1 MPTVVQSAV
10 RTGAIAIVVG
20 LVGYAVWVA
29 SRPDASVTTAPAAS
43 RKSAARDG
51 KGARG
56 DADTDEPAGDKAVAR
71 RAPPSKDAIAK
82 RTTPAPLPPPVDI
95 DFEKTLDGL
104 EAFVT
109 EIEGFKER
117 GIKIQQP
124 EWVERYRRGNELVD
138 SLMRA
143 PEAADSRV
151 KKEVQ
156 DLNMRFR
163 TVIQDLLAPP

>member
-1 MPTVVQSAV
+1 MPAAVSNAV
-10 RTGAIAIVVG
+10 RAGAIAIVVG

-43 RKSAARDG
+43 RKAAADREG
-51 KGARG
+51 ERNG
-56 DADTDEPAGDKAVAR
+56 DAEDGDDHEPRAR
-71 RAPPSKDAIAK
+71 RPPPSREAIAK
-82 RTTPAPLPPPVDI
+82 RTTPAPPPPPEDI

-104 EAFVT
+104 EAFVA

-117 GIKIQQP
+117 GIKLQQA

-138 SLMRA
+138 TLMRA
-143 PEAADSRV
+143 PEAVDPRV

-163 TVIQDLLAPP
+163 AVIQDLLATPG